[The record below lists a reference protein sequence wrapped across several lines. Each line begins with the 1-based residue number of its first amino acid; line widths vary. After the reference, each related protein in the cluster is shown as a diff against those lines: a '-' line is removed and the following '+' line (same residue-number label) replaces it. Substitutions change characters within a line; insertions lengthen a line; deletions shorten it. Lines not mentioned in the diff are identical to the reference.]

1 MHAPA
6 QGAALRSTGLS
17 LLAKPTSPPAP
28 CSPAGLFR
36 HPSLAPASSPK
47 SDGGRRRTEPPDVAA
62 ARAEALR
69 SGRME
74 ALAGVGGGGLAPLD
88 AGKRPS
94 SSSTCFSGL
103 VDKAQQALAERPSKL
118 GPDFPGQPPA
128 KLESAASTDTLIQD
142 QAEMEELHKDKIVF
156 EVLHERARLSPT
168 PSPNGDKEPRL
179 SRTITKDSAESAL
192 AAAMVCGPT
201 WSSQDSDGAAS
212 ANGVRPPRFSRQE
225 SEGSEK
231 GVTVTVTP
239 AASQRTVAR
248 GGGFGAARNSLRS
261 PTVEARRPTK
271 LITDKI
277 EDEYEGSDDEQPNTR
292 YASKQH
298 PAQAVMTPGQVVSVW
313 GATPSKEDRYTPFF
327 SQKSICFDGD
337 FSRMR
342 HRVGVMSHR
351 GHKPESPN
359 QDDFF
364 VLARKECVLF
374 GVLDGH
380 GAEGHELAHFAQERL
395 PALIMERLREDKEAW
410 EDAVSKSVKD
420 LVVQSRTCFEK
431 EAEYSGTTFTIAML
445 DRAGGTVEVPS
456 PAAKEPIRLRC
467 AFLGDSIAVCAKR
480 RSKKE
485 PWQVTQL
492 TDIHRPD
499 REDEARR
506 ILAAGGKIHLPST
519 GTGAR
524 LLTPDWNLA
533 MSRSFGD
540 FHAVPFG
547 LSTEP
552 EFSGAELGADQE
564 HFVLVASDG
573 VWDVIPPSQAVQ
585 LVAKYPPEEAQTAV
599 EKLVAKAKMRW
610 QSNEVVVDDITA
622 VLIWPSFEEQ

>member
-1 MHAPA
+1 MV
-6 QGAALRSTGLS
+6 QE
-17 LLAKPTSPPAP
+17 K
-28 CSPAGLFR
+28 
-36 HPSLAPASSPK
+36 
-47 SDGGRRRTEPPDVAA
+47 
-62 ARAEALR
+62 
-69 SGRME
+69 
-74 ALAGVGGGGLAPLD
+74 
-88 AGKRPS
+88 
-94 SSSTCFSGL
+94 
-103 VDKAQQALAERPSKL
+103 
-118 GPDFPGQPPA
+118 
-128 KLESAASTDTLIQD
+128 
-142 QAEMEELHKDKIVF
+142 AEMEEPRKARVKV
-156 EVLHERARLSPT
+156 EVLHERPRLSPPT
-168 PSPNGDKEPRL
+168 SPNEPRV

-192 AAAMVCGPT
+192 AEAAVLGPT
-201 WSSQDSDGAAS
+201 WSRQESDRDSVASGA
-212 ANGVRPPRFSRQE
+212 PPRIRFSRQE
-225 SEGSEK
+225 SEASEA
-231 GVTVTVTP
+231 VAVTP
-239 AASQRTVAR
+239 SIVQRTIAR
-248 GGGFGAARNSLRS
+248 GGKFGAERNSIRRL
-261 PTVEARRPTK
+261 TVEARARPHR

-277 EDEYEGSDDEQPNTR
+277 EDEYEGTDDESNSR

-313 GATPSKEDRYTPFF
+313 GATPSKEDRYTAF
-327 SQKSICFDGD
+327 SSEKNIFFDGD

-380 GAEGHELAHFAQERL
+380 GPEGHEIAHFTQERL
-395 PALIMERLREDKEAW
+395 PKLIMERLREDKEAW

-420 LVVQSRTCFEK
+420 LIGLSSTNLEK

-445 DRAGGTVEVPS
+445 DRAGGAVEASSATSKDPAQPS
-456 PAAKEPIRLRC
+456 KEPIRLRC
-467 AFLGDSIAVCAKR
+467 AFLGDSIAVFAKR
-480 RSKKE
+480 KTKKE

-506 ILAAGGKIHLPST
+506 ILAAGGKVHLSKDSHN
-519 GTGAR
+519 GAR

-547 LSTEP
+547 LSNEP
-552 EFSGAELGADQE
+552 EFSGGELGVDQD

-610 QSNEVVVDDITA
+610 QSNHDVVDDITA
-622 VLIWPSFEEQ
+622 VLIWPSFGEQ

>member
-1 MHAPA
+1 MHTSA

-17 LLAKPTSPPAP
+17 LLAKPTSPPTA
-28 CSPAGLFR
+28 CSPATLFR
-36 HPSLAPASSPK
+36 HPSEPKVSTPK
-47 SDGGRRRTEPPDVAA
+47 SGGGRRRTEPPDLAH
-62 ARAEALR
+62 ARADAFKSGRLEAL
-69 SGRME
+69 S
-74 ALAGVGGGGLAPLD
+74 AKVVTSVSDGLLPLD
-88 AGKRPS
+88 GGKRPS
-94 SSSTCFSGL
+94 SSSSSSGL

-118 GPDFPGQPPA
+118 GLELPPEPPPA
-128 KLESAASTDTLIQD
+128 KPGSAASTDTMVQEK
-142 QAEMEELHKDKIVF
+142 AEIEEPRKEDVQV
-156 EVLHERARLSPT
+156 EVLHERPRLSP
-168 PSPNGDKEPRL
+168 PKSPNEPRV

-192 AAAMVCGPT
+192 AEAVVPGPT
-201 WSSQDSDGAAS
+201 WSRQESRESVAS
-212 ANGVRPPRFSRQE
+212 RRSIRFSRQE
-225 SEGSEK
+225 SEASEQA
-231 GVTVTVTP
+231 VAVTVTP
-239 AASQRTVAR
+239 SIVQRTIAR
-248 GGGFGAARNSLRS
+248 GGSFGAERNSIRRL
-261 PTVEARRPTK
+261 TVEARARPHR

-277 EDEYEGSDDEQPNTR
+277 EDEYEGTDDESNSR

-313 GATPSKEDRYTPFF
+313 GATPSKEDRYTPF
-327 SQKSICFDGD
+327 SSEKNICFDGD

-380 GAEGHELAHFAQERL
+380 GPEGHEIAHFTQERL

-420 LVVQSRTCFEK
+420 LIGLSSTNLEK
-431 EAEYSGTTFTIAML
+431 EAAYSGTTFTIAML
-445 DRAGGTVEVPS
+445 DRAGGSAPS
-456 PAAKEPIRLRC
+456 KEPIRLRC
-467 AFLGDSIAVCAKR
+467 AFLGDSIAVFAKR
-480 RSKKE
+480 KTKKE

-506 ILAAGGKIHLPST
+506 ILAAGGKVHLPKDPHN
-519 GTGAR
+519 GAR

-547 LSTEP
+547 LSNEP
-552 EFSGAELGADQE
+552 EFSGGELGVDGVDQD

-585 LVAKYPPEEAQTAV
+585 LVAKYPPDQAQTAV

-610 QSNEVVVDDITA
+610 QSNEDVVDDITA